1 MECDTEAGTDTVAAE
16 PAAGHATVA
25 FRMFHSSTEAHL
37 AICCHG
43 IVSAPVRFKSA
54 GRRGPS
60 LRATGPHHVL
70 KLPPLPLHCTQASMQ
85 CCCRCV
91 CLRQIVQLGRQTQN
105 TSRGPSIALIHT
117 KSYQDICIHT
127 CIHTYI
133 FSTRARPGQA
143 RFWGEVTIKHRHIH
157 TCMHTDIHAA
167 PGAAV
172 GDQRIRPN

>member
-1 MECDTEAGTDTVAAE
+1 MKCDTEAGRDTVVSE

-43 IVSAPVRFKSA
+43 IVCAPVRFKSA
-54 GRRGPS
+54 GRRGSS
-60 LRATGPHHVL
+60 LRATSPHHVL

-91 CLRQIVQLGRQTQN
+91 CPRQIVQLGRQTQN
-105 TSRGPSIALIHT
+105 TSRGPSIAHSYIPNHT
-117 KSYQDICIHT
+117 KTYA

-133 FSTRARPGQA
+133 HTYILALALDQVRRGLGGSDNQAQAHTCIHACIQTYMPLPGQ
-143 RFWGEVTIKHRHIH
+143 
-157 TCMHTDIHAA
+157 
-167 PGAAV
+167 
-172 GDQRIRPN
+172 Q